1 MINRTYE
8 GYKTEI
14 NTIYG
19 QLQEILG
26 VKVEP
31 APDEWD
37 RLYNIDFFIEINGR
51 YIGLQIKPITYKQA
65 PEVHK
70 WKEIHR
76 KTHEKFEREK
86 GGKVF
91 IVFSIEK
98 NKKKDIY
105 NKEVIKE
112 IEDEIQRLK
121 HK

>member
-1 MINRTYE
+1 
-8 GYKTEI
+8 
-14 NTIYG
+14 
-19 QLQEILG
+19 
-26 VKVEP
+26 
-31 APDEWD
+31 
-37 RLYNIDFFIEINGR
+37 
-51 YIGLQIKPITYKQA
+51 
-65 PEVHK
+65 VHK

-91 IVFSIEK
+91 IVFSIKK

-112 IEDEIQRLK
+112 IVDEIQRLK